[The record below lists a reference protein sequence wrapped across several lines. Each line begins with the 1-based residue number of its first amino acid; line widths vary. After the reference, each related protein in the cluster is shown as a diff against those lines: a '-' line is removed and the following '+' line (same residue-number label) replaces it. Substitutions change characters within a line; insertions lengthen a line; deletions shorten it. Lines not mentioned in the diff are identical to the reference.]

1 MRIPVP
7 PVARRA
13 EEKRVTGPAHLQ
25 QQVSLTS
32 RLVGWS
38 VHALAFCAAVS
49 FAMLPRSDEQAVDHR
64 SPKYL
69 IEASAYD
76 DDGDGLMLSEI
87 PVILL
92 TNRATGA
99 EKGDWMRL
107 ETDPCGFLKHV
118 ENSRSV
124 IWQSAAPGDID
135 DPDDDPSF
143 GGHTLIAQWLSDH
156 SELAVINDG
165 IDKGCDGDWSEDDDL
180 PPAMAMLGRDGRA
193 DTAGRLDDMRRFA

>member
-1 MRIPVP
+1 MPGSGLGEMRIPVP

-92 TNRATGA
+92 TN
-99 EKGDWMRL
+99 
-107 ETDPCGFLKHV
+107 
-118 ENSRSV
+118 
-124 IWQSAAPGDID
+124 
-135 DPDDDPSF
+135 
-143 GGHTLIAQWLSDH
+143 
-156 SELAVINDG
+156 
-165 IDKGCDGDWSEDDDL
+165 
-180 PPAMAMLGRDGRA
+180 
-193 DTAGRLDDMRRFA
+193 

>member
-13 EEKRVTGPAHLQ
+13 EEKRVPGPAHLQ

-38 VHALAFCAAVS
+38 VHALGFCAVVS
-49 FAMLPRSDEQAVDHR
+49 FVTPPRSAEPRVDHR

-76 DDGDGLMLSEI
+76 DGDGDGLMFSEI

-92 TNRATGA
+92 TNR
-99 EKGDWMRL
+99 
-107 ETDPCGFLKHV
+107 
-118 ENSRSV
+118 
-124 IWQSAAPGDID
+124 
-135 DPDDDPSF
+135 
-143 GGHTLIAQWLSDH
+143 
-156 SELAVINDG
+156 
-165 IDKGCDGDWSEDDDL
+165 
-180 PPAMAMLGRDGRA
+180 
-193 DTAGRLDDMRRFA
+193 